1 MPLPERWEM
10 QGGGHVQDRHFSSV
24 SLFTGA
30 GGLDIG
36 LEQAGFHTLFAADKD
51 EDAVRTLQI
60 NQRAGIPAGNGR
72 HFLQGTVILPPCG
85 IEAVTAEQLRPKGAG
100 PSWVPDLMA
109 GGPPCQPFSSSG
121 KMLSLDDP
129 RGRLF
134 EQFVRLA
141 AALRPKLILF
151 ENVRGLV
158 TARGPRGQPG
168 EAISLVRD
176 AFEGIGYA
184 TNFALLN
191 AADHGV
197 PQRRVRCF
205 MLATRCSALPV
216 FPEPTHAESPT
227 ASLFGLRLPWVCL
240 GDLLAELPPPDDE
253 EFVRPTS
260 RLAEQLRDVPE
271 GSGLKSAGA
280 REATRPGGHWGYR
293 QGTFI
298 ADLKQPA
305 RTVTASASQDW
316 IRLADGSLRRLTLR
330 ECAAIQGFPEAWQ
343 FAGPQS
349 SRFRLVGNAVP
360 VAFGRVLGDALFSAL
375 QGGEQPR
382 PASAPFPAEFEVAI
396 AYTRR
401 EQSRNGASRVEA
413 RRKVRDGCAN
423 LAEVKGLGSAD
434 TVSHPCR

>member
-1 MPLPERWEM
+1 
-10 QGGGHVQDRHFSSV
+10 VQEGQFNSI

-36 LEQAGFHTLFAADKD
+36 LEQAGFCTLFAVDSG
-51 EDAVRTLQI
+51 EDAVCTLQI
-60 NQRAGIPAGNGR
+60 NRQAQIPIGNGR
-72 HFLQGTVILPPCG
+72 TFLQETVILPPGG
-85 IEAVTAEQLRPKGAG
+85 IEAVTAEHLRCMGVG

-121 KMLSLDDP
+121 KMLSLEDP

-134 EQFVRLA
+134 EHFVRLA

-158 TARGPRGQPG
+158 TARGPRGEPG
-168 EAISLVRD
+168 EAIFLVKE
-176 AFEGIGYA
+176 AFERIGYG
-184 TNFALLN
+184 TTFALLN

-205 MLATRCSALPV
+205 MMASQCTELPL
-216 FPEPTHAESPT
+216 FPEPTHAETPT
-227 ASLFGLRLPWVCL
+227 ASLFDRRLPWVSL
-240 GDLLAELPPPDDE
+240 GALLETLPPPPE
-253 EFVRPTS
+253 EEVVCPTP
-260 RLAEQLRDVPE
+260 RLAEQLGKIAD

-305 RTVTASASQDW
+305 RTITASASQDW
-316 IRLADGSLRRLTLR
+316 IRLSSGSLRRLTLR
-330 ECAAIQGFPEAWQ
+330 ECAAIQGFPLEWQ
-343 FAGPQS
+343 FAGTQA

-360 VAFGRVLGDALFSAL
+360 VTFGRVLGEALITVLRGGKRTRPQSA
-375 QGGEQPR
+375 
-382 PASAPFPAEFEVAI
+382 SFPSEFLSAI

-401 EQSRNGASRVEA
+401 EQTRNGESRVEA
-413 RRKVRDGCAN
+413 RRKVRNGFTN
-423 LAEVKGLGSAD
+423 LAEIKGLGSAD
-434 TVSHPCR
+434 AVSPQGP